1 MVAETLITRL
11 THDTL
16 NCLTLVIFRISRKLK
31 DLKWPKI
38 KLLAKRLCTDVDI
51 KLVFSSYK
59 IKNFFS
65 FKDPI
70 PNALKSFV
78 VYQFTCAG
86 CKSHYIGETTRHFS
100 TRIKEH
106 TLTDRNSHVF
116 KHLNNSVDC
125 KSSYSNDCFKI
136 LDSARTAYFL
146 KVKEGIYIKHLKPE
160 WNAQVQSGV
169 PNEKNFKSDWI

>member
-1 MVAETLITRL
+1 MIANTDNSSNTRYFKLPYIGNFSNL
-11 THDTL
+11 TQT
-16 NCLTLVIFRISRKLK
+16 
-31 DLKWPKI
+31 KI

-86 CKSHYIGETTRHFS
+86 CKSRYIGETTRHFS

-160 WNAQVQSGV
+160 LNAQVQSF
-169 PNEKNFKSDWI
+169 NTIIF